1 MWDERFQYD
10 NHLRLT
16 KAVIELSHMTSFI
29 KYLLLIKMFMFINA
43 TKVHSFLLQPKKY
56 FLHQLEN
63 RRCRGADKE
72 GIEGAREEVSNPCH
86 RKNCSLIFKKQIFLM
101 SV

>member
-43 TKVHSFLLQPKKY
+43 TKVHSFLLQPNK
-56 FLHQLEN
+56 
-63 RRCRGADKE
+63 
-72 GIEGAREEVSNPCH
+72 
-86 RKNCSLIFKKQIFLM
+86 
-101 SV
+101 